1 VVSGE
6 EVPRAASPTPQP
18 WQGSAVSVPPL
29 RALVGLA
36 RPRQWLKNVLVI
48 AAPGAAGALGRS
60 GVPLRVGVAFVAF
73 CALASGIYAIND
85 VRDADEDRQHPV
97 KCRRPV
103 AAGTLTPRAAL
114 AFGGGSIALGL
125 ALCLAVR
132 PLLALDGAGYL
143 AITVTYTFVWRRIL
157 LLDVI
162 AVAGGFVLRA
172 VAGGVAADVDLS
184 AWFLLVVSCAAVL
197 VAAGKRSSELRRT
210 AAAGGPARRV
220 LERYTEPRLRVLL
233 LTSGCGALI
242 AYVGWATVVTVAD
255 GVPWRLLTIVPFVT
269 CLARY
274 GMLLRSGRVEAPED
288 LLARDRPLLLGAASW
303 LVLFAL
309 GVNAGA

>member
-1 VVSGE
+1 VS
-6 EVPRAASPTPQP
+6 
-18 WQGSAVSVPPL
+18 PP

-36 RPRQWLKNVLVI
+36 RPRQWLKNALVI

-103 AAGTLTPRAAL
+103 AAGMLTPRAAL
-114 AFGGGSIALGL
+114 AFGGASIAVGL

-132 PLLALDGAGYL
+132 PLLALDGVGYL
-143 AITVTYTFVWRRIL
+143 AVTLTYTFFWRRIL

-172 VAGGVAADVDLS
+172 VAGGVAASVDLS
-184 AWFLLVVSCAAVL
+184 EWFLLVVSCAAVL
-197 VAAGKRSSELRRT
+197 VAAGKRSSELQRT
-210 AAAGGPARRV
+210 AAAGGKARRV
-220 LERYTEPRLRVLL
+220 LESYTEPRLRALL
-233 LTSGCGALI
+233 LASGCGAVL
-242 AYVGWATVVTVAD
+242 AYVGWATVVPVRG
-255 GVPWRLLTIVPFVT
+255 GVPWRLSTIVPFVV
-269 CLARY
+269 CIARY
-274 GMLLRSGRVEAPED
+274 GVLVRAGRVEAPED
-288 LLARDRPLLLGAASW
+288 LIVRDRPLLVGAVSW

-309 GVNAGA
+309 SVNAGA